1 MRKELRTK
9 FNSKLYRANLTTQ
22 LRRKYYNMWMG
33 AYKFNGVGYQENN
46 WLLRKLWELGHVAC
60 FKLESGDL
68 CFTPYAPNEF
78 NVYDFPIWVNL
89 INVRGVSFIPSR
101 AMKVDEDAVIGWALP
116 DMNPLREIVE
126 QKVEE
131 IVTAKMT
138 IRLNLLSHKMPFFI
152 SCAPEDIDR
161 MKALVER
168 LIDDDI
174 ALYGDIDDAKSLQA
188 LVTGTPYIIDK
199 LQTYI
204 ESLESDLLTQFGFD
218 NVAFEKKERMT
229 QDETNANNVE
239 INANADTFKQCLD
252 AFCERCNEI
261 LKPNNPISCESL
273 HEKAMA
279 EMLKPFEDED
289 EEMGDEQDE

>member
-1 MRKELRTK
+1 MKKELRTK
-9 FNSKLYRANLTTQ
+9 FNSKLYRTNLTTQ

-46 WLLRKLWELGHVAC
+46 WILRKLWELGHIAC
-60 FKLESGDL
+60 FKLPSGDL

-78 NVYDFPIWVNL
+78 NIYDFPIGVNL
-89 INVRGVSFIPSR
+89 INVRGVSFIPAR
-101 AMKVDEDAVIGWALP
+101 VMKVDEDVVIGWALP
-116 DMNPLREIVE
+116 DMNPLREIVN
-126 QKVEE
+126 QKIEE

-152 SCAPEDIDR
+152 GCAPEDIDR

-168 LIDDDI
+168 LIDDDPV
-174 ALYGDIDDAKSLQA
+174 LYGDVDDVKSLQA
-188 LVTGTPYIIDK
+188 FVTGTPFIIDK
-199 LQTYI
+199 LQAHV

-239 INANADTFKQCLD
+239 INSHADTFKDCLD
-252 AFCERCNEI
+252 AFCERCNKI
-261 LKPNNPISCESL
+261 LNPNNPISCESL

-279 EMLKPFEDED
+279 EFLKPIEEDEKD
-289 EEMGDEQDE
+289 GDENE

>member
-1 MRKELRTK
+1 MKKRFTTK
-9 FNSKLYRANLTTQ
+9 FNSKTYRMNLTTQ

-46 WLLRKLWELGHVAC
+46 WIMRKLWELGHIAS
-60 FKLESGDL
+60 FKLLSGEL
-68 CFTPYAPNEF
+68 CFTPYAPQEF
-78 NVYDFPIWVNL
+78 NIYDFPIKVNL
-89 INVRGVSFIPSR
+89 INTRGVSFIPAQ

-138 IRLNLLSHKMPFFI
+138 IRLNLLSHKMPYFI
-152 SCAPEDIDR
+152 AVAPEDLER
-161 MKALVER
+161 MKALVEN
-168 LIDDDI
+168 LLDDDPVI
-174 ALYGDIDDAKSLQA
+174 YGDIDDINSLKA
-188 LVTGTPYIIDK
+188 FVTGAPYIIDK
-199 LQTYI
+199 LQMHI
-204 ESLESDLLTQFGFD
+204 ETLESELMTQFGFD

-239 INANADTFKQCLD
+239 INASADTFKECLD
-252 AFCERCNEI
+252 AFCERCNTI
-261 LKPNNPISCESL
+261 LKPITPISCEST

-279 EMLKPFEDED
+279 EMLKTFETEKDGDED
-289 EEMGDEQDE
+289 EHEN